1 MPYLLQNS
9 VCGSAALKPVAKL
22 TAEEPVTD
30 DRAGHQHECFMGEG
44 VLFLPSLQFAKLV
57 QPGQAAFDE
66 PASLAQATAVGRAP
80 FGQERLY
87 PLFLSS
93 FR

>member
-1 MPYLLQNS
+1 M
-9 VCGSAALKPVAKL
+9 AKL

-30 DRAGHQHECFMGEG
+30 DRAGHQHECLMSER
-44 VLFLPSLQFAKLV
+44 VLFLPRFQFAELV

-66 PASLAQATAVGRAP
+66 PSGLAQTTAVGRAP

-93 FR
+93 LR

>member
-1 MPYLLQNS
+1 MPRSIQLE
-9 VCGSAALKPVAKL
+9 PVAKL

-30 DRAGHQHECFMGEG
+30 DRAGHQHECLMRERI
-44 VLFLPSLQFAKLV
+44 FLLSRLQFAKLV

-66 PASLAQATAVGRAP
+66 PAGFAEATAVGCAP

-93 FR
+93 LR